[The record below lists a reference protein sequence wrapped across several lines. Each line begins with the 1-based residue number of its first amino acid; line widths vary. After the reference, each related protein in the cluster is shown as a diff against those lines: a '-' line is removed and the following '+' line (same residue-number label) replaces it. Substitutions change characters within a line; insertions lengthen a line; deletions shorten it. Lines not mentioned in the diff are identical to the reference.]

1 MPVLP
6 IANRVKV
13 IETAESVQSL
23 SWSWSSHT
31 SSLRFCFVSQL
42 GWERMSESLKEVV
55 LQYEQTPDES
65 LVWDIKLEIEIVQ
78 QFIFTIFMHGG
89 EVSSDVVKF
98 QVNFIQRKCIYV
110 KAGMFKT
117 PKIKS
122 RLYSWSYFRKT
133 FSKSRPLNP
142 ITSYRAVR
150 HLTLAG

>member
-6 IANRVKV
+6 IANRLKV
-13 IETAESVQSL
+13 TETAESVQSL
-23 SWSWSSHT
+23 SWYWSSHT
-31 SSLRFCFVSQL
+31 SSLRFGFVSQL
-42 GWERMSESLKEVV
+42 GWACESLKEDV

-65 LVWDIKLEIEIVQ
+65 PVWGIKLEIEIVQ
-78 QFIFTIFMHGG
+78 QFVFTIFMHGG

-110 KAGMFKT
+110 KAGVFKT
-117 PKIKS
+117 TKIKC
-122 RLYSWSYFRKT
+122 RLYSWFYFRKT

-142 ITSYRAVR
+142 IMSYRAVR